1 MINLDHYQTIIFDCD
16 GVILNSNFQKI
27 EAYRNAALEFGASKE
42 QAESLVQHHVA
53 LTGISRYVKFEYF
66 LIHILKQKVTEKNMN
81 KLIQSLNKN
90 VVKLLKSCEVAKGL
104 DKLREF
110 TLDKKWI
117 VASGGD
123 QQEVRFLFADK
134 KIDHLF
140 SDGIYGSPRSKHE
153 IFEQELK
160 DISWYPALFLGDS
173 LYDIQTA
180 KKYDIDFL
188 FVSDWTDLKDWK
200 KICAEYDVSS
210 IKNIQA
216 LMNIKV

>member
-1 MINLDHYQTIIFDCD
+1 MINLNHYQTIIFDCD

-27 EAYRNAALEFGASKE
+27 EAYRNSALEFGASNE
-42 QAESLVQHHVA
+42 QAESLVQHHIS

-66 LIHILKQKVTEKNMN
+66 LSDILKQKVTNEAMN

-104 DKLREF
+104 VKLREL

-140 SDGIYGSPRSKHE
+140 RDGIYGSPRSKHE
-153 IFEQELK
+153 IFEQELQ
-160 DISWYPALFLGDS
+160 DNSWFPALFLGDS

-180 KKYDIDFL
+180 KKYNIDFL
-188 FVSDWTDLKDWK
+188 FVSDWTDLKEWK
-200 KICAEYDVSS
+200 EICKEYDVPV

-216 LMNIKV
+216 LINAKG